1 LKDQNVK
8 KNQISNYSFPERII
22 NSNNKTT
29 TMKKLKVLIVVAGL
43 LIAGS
48 ASSQAVKIGYIN
60 LDNVVA
66 LMPETKKV
74 IDTLLPKFQADSL
87 NPQLTYYVGEYQ
99 RKDSLLKADETAK
112 KLPKQVTDQM
122 KAEME
127 EYANIVQN
135 WQQYVQQ
142 VMEAKR
148 DQMLAP
154 VYQQVYEAVKTVAK
168 EKAYTHVLTKDAFL
182 VAPDS
187 DDLLTSVATKL
198 KLKLPPAAQPGTGA
212 KPAGN

>member
-1 LKDQNVK
+1 
-8 KNQISNYSFPERII
+8 
-22 NSNNKTT
+22 
-29 TMKKLKVLIVVAGL
+29 MKKLKVLIVVAGL

-87 NPQLTYYVGEYQ
+87 NPQLTYYVSEFQ
-99 RKDSLLKADETAK
+99 RKDSLMRADSGIN
-112 KLPKQVTDQM
+112 KLPKQVKDQM
-122 KAEME
+122 QQEME
-127 EYANIVQN
+127 EYASIVQN

-142 VMEAKR
+142 VMEGKR

-154 VYQQVYEAVKTVAK
+154 VYQKVYEAVKTVAK

-182 VAPDS
+182 VAPDT
-187 DDLLTSVATKL
+187 DDMLFAVATKL
-198 KLKLPPAAQPGTGA
+198 KLKLPPAAQPGAGA

>member
-1 LKDQNVK
+1 
-8 KNQISNYSFPERII
+8 
-22 NSNNKTT
+22 
-29 TMKKLKVLIVVAGL
+29 MKKLKVLIVVAGL

-48 ASSQAVKIGYIN
+48 ASSQGVKIGYIN

-66 LMPETKKV
+66 LMPETKKI
-74 IDTLLPKFQADSL
+74 IDTLLPKYQVDSL

-99 RKDSLLKADETAK
+99 RKDSLLRADSGK
-112 KLPKQVTDQM
+112 NKLPKQVKDQM
-122 KAEME
+122 QADME

-135 WQQYVQQ
+135 WQQYAQQ
-142 VMEAKR
+142 VMESKR

-154 VYQQVYEAVKTVAK
+154 VYQKVYEAVKNVAK

-182 VAPDS
+182 VAPDT
-187 DDLLTSVATKL
+187 DDMLVLVATKL
-198 KLKLPPAAQPGTGA
+198 KLKLPPQAQPGGTNPPAGT